1 MSSQDSRNCRLGSTV
16 TSVTWQY
23 NKRPPYLYGYLSN
36 QWNISPKRNYLL
48 LHHVKW
54 IVVHLRS
61 HQFYLANSLDVGNMS
76 AFSAFCER
84 HGLPRNSN
92 THSLTGRIYIY
103 KKRLLSFSFSQT
115 CAILTIRLVRGRLET
130 GQLQRSAYPVIVW
143 GLGLAWIKM
152 VVQVSGAVFFP
163 SWV

>member
-1 MSSQDSRNCRLGSTV
+1 
-16 TSVTWQY
+16 
-23 NKRPPYLYGYLSN
+23 
-36 QWNISPKRNYLL
+36 
-48 LHHVKW
+48 
-54 IVVHLRS
+54 
-61 HQFYLANSLDVGNMS
+61 MS